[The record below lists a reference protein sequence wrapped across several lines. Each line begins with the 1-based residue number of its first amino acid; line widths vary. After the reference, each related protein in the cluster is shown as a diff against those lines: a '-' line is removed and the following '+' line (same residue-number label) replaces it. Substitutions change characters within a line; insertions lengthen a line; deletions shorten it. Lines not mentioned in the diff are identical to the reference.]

1 MGHVD
6 QTAQPVETPQDPE
19 VGRYESFKLVPF
31 AKSTKL
37 QLRTVRQ
44 DGESDADWIYRTANL
59 YRQACRSFGIAGDLT
74 S

>member
-1 MGHVD
+1 MPTVE
-6 QTAQPVETPQDPE
+6 QAEQPATVPYDPE
-19 VGRYESFKLVPF
+19 MGRWESFKLVPF
-31 AKSTKL
+31 SKETKL

-59 YRQACRSFGIAGDLT
+59 YRQACRSFGIAGDLL